1 MKRRE
6 FVTQLSLLGALGLAP
21 KMLLAADQLVAGNLS
36 TLQRFNQA
44 LPKQPKLV
52 GYANYT
58 QERVVDRLTIEGQFP
73 KQLRGQLFRNGPALF
88 ERGGLRY
95 GHLFEGDGMIHAFDF
110 KDGQVSYQ
118 NKFVRTDKFVAEQA
132 ADRFLYDF
140 SGLGIEQPSPITSA
154 DSINP
159 ANTNVLPIGDDIW
172 ALWEA
177 GSAHKLDPNTLQ
189 TKGKVTLDPG
199 LKGMPFSAHPKVD
212 IDGTIWNFGLDYGS
226 GKIILYRLKPNGQ
239 LDRFGLIDSQYH
251 AMLHDFL
258 VTEKHILVILPS
270 LTIKP
275 DAPSFMQRQTF
286 ANDQPMRVL
295 VVDKNDLTV
304 RSTHE
309 FPPCFLFHFGNAWE
323 DRDGTIHF
331 DGCRYRN
338 LDIMQVIEQVMV
350 GQTVPNQHAFSQ
362 TVKFTIRPNGHT
374 DQQVFAGISEFPRI
388 YPSQTGIMNQ
398 KVFTIGGQPEGG
410 WMQSVRSLN
419 VHTGQEDAYDYGDD
433 YLVEEHIVVERDGQ
447 PGKSGWLLGTALH
460 WPSKKTCVN
469 VFEAENISAGPLAKA
484 WLPFHI
490 PLGFHGNFR
499 SLA

>member
-21 KMLLAADQLVAGNLS
+21 KMLLAADQLVAGNRS
-36 TLQRFNQA
+36 TVQRFNQA
-44 LPKQPKLV
+44 LSRDPKLV

-58 QERVVDRLTIEGQFP
+58 EERVVEHLRIEGQFP

-88 ERGGLRY
+88 ERGDIRY

-118 NKFVRTDKFVAEQA
+118 NRFVRTDKFNKEQA

-140 SGLGIEQPSPITSA
+140 SGLGIQQPSPITSA

-159 ANTNVLPIGDDIW
+159 ANTNVLPVGDDIW

-177 GSAHKLDPNTLQ
+177 GSAHKLDPETLQ
-189 TKGKVTLDPG
+189 TKGKITLDPG
-199 LKGMPFSAHPKVD
+199 LKGMPFSAHPKVEA
-212 IDGTIWNFGLDYGS
+212 DGTIWNFGLDYAS

-239 LDRFGLIDSQYH
+239 LGRFGLIDGQYH

-258 VTEKHILVILPS
+258 VTEKHLLVILPS
-270 LTIKP
+270 VKMNRE
-275 DAPSFMQRQTF
+275 AASFMQGQTF
-286 ANDQPMRVL
+286 DSDQPMRVL

-309 FPPCFLFHFGNAWE
+309 FPACFLFHFGNAWE
-323 DRDGTIHF
+323 DPDGTIHF
-331 DGCRYRN
+331 DGCRYPN
-338 LDIMQVIEQVMV
+338 LDIMQVIERVMA
-350 GQTVPNQHAFSQ
+350 GQSVPNNEAYSQ
-362 TVKFTIRPNGHT
+362 TVMFTIRPDGRT
-374 DQQVFAGISEFPRI
+374 DQQFFSGISEFPRI
-388 YPSQTGIMNQ
+388 HPSLTGMANQ
-398 KVFTIGGQPEGG
+398 KVYTIGGHPDGG
-410 WMQSVRSLN
+410 WMQTVRSLN
-419 VHTGQEDAYDYGDD
+419 VHTGRVDEYDYGDD
-433 YLVEEHIVVERDGQ
+433 YLVEEHIVIERDGKSTQ
-447 PGKSGWLLGTALH
+447 PAWLLGTALH
-460 WPSKKTCVN
+460 WPSKQSCVA
-469 VFEAENISAGPLAKA
+469 VFDAENISAGPMAKA

-499 SLA
+499 SLG